1 MKANLL
7 ARLQRLERDFH
18 PAECL
23 DCPLFAYV
31 TEDADGNLLEGA
43 YPVPC
48 RRCGHRPL
56 VLVVCVPAE
65 RKRPARWEA
74 PP

>member
-1 MKANLL
+1 MRAKLL
-7 ARLQRLERDFH
+7 ARLRRLERDLL
-18 PAECL
+18 PVECP

-56 VLVVCVPAE
+56 VLAVRLPADFQ
-65 RKRPARWEA
+65 RPARREL